1 MSHIQIYVS
10 PQQKPHFWVVFTH
23 STVARCSNSQLGSW
37 YDRTGWAQLWQ
48 TSAGEKKE
56 TNSMFSSW
64 SWCTDCNAM

>member
-23 STVARCSNSQLGSW
+23 STVAGCSNSQLGSW
-37 YDRTGWAQLWQ
+37 YDRTDLAQLWQ
-48 TSAGEKKE
+48 KSAGENKE

-64 SWCTDCNAM
+64 CTGL